1 MKNLKETIQEKGQMK
16 RNYLKIILQII
27 LGGTFIFSA
36 YSKIITPGLFEI
48 LLIDSGIIETRF
60 IAAYLTRLLIG
71 FELALGI
78 LIFQPNYLKK

>member
-1 MKNLKETIQEKGQMK
+1 LKHLKETIQEEGLEKK
-16 RNYLKIILQII
+16 EYLKIILQVI

-60 IAAYLTRLLIG
+60 IAAYLTRSYRRN
-71 FELALGI
+71 FR
-78 LIFQPNYLKK
+78 